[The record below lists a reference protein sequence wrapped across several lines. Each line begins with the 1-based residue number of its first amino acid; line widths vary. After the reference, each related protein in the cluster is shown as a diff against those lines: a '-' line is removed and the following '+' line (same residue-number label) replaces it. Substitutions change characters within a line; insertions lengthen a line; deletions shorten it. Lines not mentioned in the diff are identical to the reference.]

1 VIGQAIDYGGIDKMY
16 PKIIITILIAAVLG
30 SMSVFRV
37 EQWEQAIVFRFK
49 EVHRTNNEPG
59 IHFMVPL
66 IDTAQKFSKQLLN
79 VDQDPQRFLTVE
91 KKDVIVDYYAKWKI
105 SNVEKFYTATKGG
118 DFTYANTL
126 IGQRINTALRDEFG
140 KRTVQEVVASER
152 GETFDIVQTATSQL
166 PEELGVTVKD
176 VQTKRID
183 LPEEVSH
190 SVYERM
196 RAERLRVAKDF
207 RARGSEAAERIEAK
221 ADRDR
226 EVILAEAYRDAETIR
241 GEGDAQSTEIY
252 AAAFGKN
259 EEFYAMY
266 RSLNAYKNVFSKG
279 NDILLLKP
287 DSEFFKYFNNSKG
300 K

>member
-1 VIGQAIDYGGIDKMY
+1 MY
-16 PKIIITILIAAVLG
+16 AKIIVLILVTVLLG

-49 EVHRTNNEPG
+49 EVYRTDNKPG
-59 IHFMVPL
+59 LHFMVPF
-66 IDTAQKFSKQLLN
+66 IDTAQKFSTQLLN
-79 VDQDPQRFLTVE
+79 VDQEPQRFITIE

-105 SNVEKFYTATKGG
+105 SNVETFYTATKGG
-118 DFTYANTL
+118 DFSYANIL

-140 KRTVQEVVASER
+140 KRTVQEVVAGER
-152 GETFDIVQTATSQL
+152 GEIFDIVQTATSQL
-166 PEELGVTVKD
+166 PKELGVTVKD

-196 RAERLRVAKDF
+196 RAERLRVAKDW
-207 RARGSEAAERIEAK
+207 RARGEEAAERIQAK

-226 EVILAEAYRDAETIR
+226 EVILAEAYRDAETVR
-241 GEGDAQSTEIY
+241 GEGDAQATEIY
-252 AAAFGKN
+252 AASFGKN

-266 RSLNAYKNVFSKG
+266 RSLNAYKNIFGKG
-279 NDILLLKP
+279 NDIILLKP
-287 DSEFFKYFNNSKG
+287 DSEFFKYFNKSTAR
-300 K
+300 

>member
-1 VIGQAIDYGGIDKMY
+1 MY
-16 PKIIITILIAAVLG
+16 AKIIITILIAVVLG
-30 SMSVFRV
+30 SLSVFRV

-49 EVHRTNNEPG
+49 EVHRTDSQPG
-59 IHFMVPL
+59 LHFMVPFM
-66 IDTAQKFSKQLLN
+66 DTAKKFSTQLLN
-79 VDQDPQRFLTVE
+79 VDQQPQRFITVE

-105 SNVEKFYTATKGG
+105 TNVERFYTATKGG

-126 IGQRINTALRDEFG
+126 LGQRINTALRDEFG
-140 KRTVQEVVASER
+140 KRTVKEVVASE
-152 GETFDIVQTATSQL
+152 GGQIFDIVK
-166 PEELGVTVKD
+166 PETVTFPDELGITVID

-207 RARGSEAAERIEAK
+207 RARGEEAAERIEAK

-226 EVILAEAYRDAETIR
+226 EVILAEAYRDAEIVR
-241 GEGDAQSTEIY
+241 GEGDAQATEIY
-252 AAAFGKN
+252 AAAFGRDK
-259 EEFYAMY
+259 EFYSMY
-266 RSLNAYKNVFSKG
+266 RSLNAYKNIFAGG

-287 DSEFFKYFNNSKG
+287 DSEFFKYFNQSRSR
-300 K
+300 

>member
-1 VIGQAIDYGGIDKMY
+1 MY
-16 PKIIITILIAAVLG
+16 VKYIVALLLLALVG
-30 SMSVFRV
+30 SLSVFRV

-49 EVHRTNNEPG
+49 EVHRTDNKPG
-59 IHFMVPL
+59 LHFMLP
-66 IDTAQKFSKQLLN
+66 IADTAQKFSTQLLN
-79 VDQDPQRFLTVE
+79 VDQDPQRFLTIE

-105 SNVEKFYTATKGG
+105 SNVETFYTATKGG
-118 DFTYANTL
+118 DFAYANIL

-140 KRTVQEVVASER
+140 KRTVQEVVAGER
-152 GETFDIVQTATSQL
+152 GEIFDIVQSATSQL
-166 PEELGVTVKD
+166 PEELGVTVMD

-183 LPEEVSH
+183 LPEEVSD

-196 RAERLRVAKDF
+196 RAERTRVAKGF

-241 GEGDAQSTEIY
+241 GEGDAQATEIY

-259 EEFYAMY
+259 EEFYSTY
-266 RSLNAYKNVFSKG
+266 RSLNAYKNVFGKG
-279 NDILLLKP
+279 DDILLLKP
-287 DSEFFKYFNNSKG
+287 DSEFFRYFNKSNVR
-300 K
+300 

>member
-1 VIGQAIDYGGIDKMY
+1 MY
-16 PKIIITILIAAVLG
+16 AKIIVSILLLALLG
-30 SMSVFRV
+30 SLSVFRV

-49 EVHRTNNEPG
+49 EVHRTDNKPG
-59 IHFMVPL
+59 LHFMLP
-66 IDTAQKFSKQLLN
+66 IADTAQKFSTQLLN
-79 VDQDPQRFLTVE
+79 VDQDPQRFLTIE

-105 SNVEKFYTATKGG
+105 SNVETFYTATKGG
-118 DFTYANTL
+118 DFTYANIL

-140 KRTVQEVVASER
+140 KRTVQEVVAGER
-152 GETFDIVQTATSQL
+152 GEIFDIVKSATSQL
-166 PEELGVTVKD
+166 PEELGVTVMD

-207 RARGSEAAERIEAK
+207 RARGAEAAERIEAK

-241 GEGDAQSTEIY
+241 GEGDAQATEIY

-259 EEFYAMY
+259 EEFYSMY
-266 RSLNAYKNVFSKG
+266 RSLNAYKNVFGKG
-279 NDILLLKP
+279 DDILLLKP
-287 DSEFFKYFNNSKG
+287 DSEFFRYFNKSKSR
-300 K
+300 

>member
-1 VIGQAIDYGGIDKMY
+1 MY
-16 PKIIITILIAAVLG
+16 VKIIITILIAAVLG
-30 SMSVFRV
+30 SLSVFRV

-49 EVHRTNNEPG
+49 EVHRTDSQPG
-59 IHFMVPL
+59 LHFMVPF
-66 IDTAQKFSKQLLN
+66 IDTAQKFSTQLLN
-79 VDQDPQRFLTVE
+79 VDQQPQRFLTVE

-105 SNVEKFYTATKGG
+105 TNVERFYTATKGG

-126 IGQRINTALRDEFG
+126 LGQRINTALRDEFG
-140 KRTVQEVVASER
+140 KRTVKEVVASE
-152 GETFDIVQTATSQL
+152 GGQIFDIVK
-166 PEELGVTVKD
+166 PETVTFPDELGITVLD

-207 RARGSEAAERIEAK
+207 RARGEEAAERIEAK

-241 GEGDAQSTEIY
+241 GEGDAQATEIY
-252 AAAFGKN
+252 AAAFGRD
-259 EEFYAMY
+259 EEFYSMY
-266 RSLNAYKNVFSKG
+266 RSLNAYKNIFAGG

-287 DSEFFKYFNNSKG
+287 DSEFFKYFNQSKSR
-300 K
+300 

>member
-1 VIGQAIDYGGIDKMY
+1 MY
-16 PKIIITILIAAVLG
+16 AKIILVVLATVILG
-30 SMSVFRV
+30 SMSVFKV

-49 EVHRTNNEPG
+49 EVHRTDNEPG
-59 IHFMVPL
+59 IHFMLPIV
-66 IDTAQKFSKQLLN
+66 DTVQKFSTQLLN
-79 VDQDPQRFLTVE
+79 VDQEPQRFLTIE
-91 KKDVIVDYYAKWKI
+91 KKDMIVDYYSKWVI
-105 SNVEKFYTATKGG
+105 TNVEKFYTATKGG
-118 DFTYANTL
+118 DFAYANIL

-140 KRTVQEVVASER
+140 KRTVQEVVAGER
-152 GETFDIVQTATSQL
+152 GEIFDIVQSATSQL
-166 PEELGVTVKD
+166 PEELGVTVED

-207 RARGSEAAERIEAK
+207 RARGEEAAERIEAK

-241 GEGDAQSTEIY
+241 GEGDAQVTEIY

-259 EEFYAMY
+259 EEFYSMY
-266 RSLNAYKNVFSKG
+266 RSLNAYKNVFAKG
-279 NDILLLKP
+279 DDILLLKP

-300 K
+300 R

>member
-1 VIGQAIDYGGIDKMY
+1 MLARIIVALLVAAI
-16 PKIIITILIAAVLG
+16 LG
-30 SMSVFRV
+30 SFSVFRV
-37 EQWEQAIVFRFK
+37 QQWEQAIVFRFK
-49 EVHRTNNEPG
+49 EVHRTDNEPG
-59 IHFMVPL
+59 LHFMWPFM
-66 IDTAQKFSKQLLN
+66 DTAKKFPTKLLN
-79 VDQDPQRFLTVE
+79 VDQDPQRFITVE

-105 SNVEKFYTATKGG
+105 TNVEKFYTATRGG
-118 DFTYANTL
+118 DFNYANTL
-126 IGQRINTALRDEFG
+126 LGQRINTALRDEFG

-152 GETFDIVQTATSQL
+152 GEIFDIVQSETERF
-166 PEELGVTVKD
+166 PEELGITIKD

-207 RARGSEAAERIEAK
+207 RARGEEAAERIQAK

-241 GEGDAQSTEIY
+241 GEGDAQATEIY
-252 AAAFGKN
+252 AAAFGRD

-266 RSLNAYKNVFSKG
+266 RSLNAYKNVFQRG
-279 NDILLLKP
+279 NDVLLLKP
-287 DSEFFKYFNNSKG
+287 DSEFFKYFNQSRG

>member
-1 VIGQAIDYGGIDKMY
+1 MY
-16 PKIIITILIAAVLG
+16 PKIIITILITALLG

-59 IHFMVPL
+59 IHFMVPF
-66 IDTAQKFSKQLLN
+66 IDTAQKFSTQLLN
-79 VDQDPQRFLTVE
+79 VDQEPQRFLTIE

-118 DFTYANTL
+118 DFDYANTL

-166 PEELGVTVKD
+166 PDELGVTVKD

-207 RARGSEAAERIEAK
+207 RARGEEAAERIEAK

-287 DSEFFKYFNNSKG
+287 DSEFFRYFNKSKG

>member
-1 VIGQAIDYGGIDKMY
+1 MY
-16 PKIIITILIAAVLG
+16 AKIIITILIAAVLG
-30 SMSVFRV
+30 SLSVFRV

-49 EVHRTNNEPG
+49 EVHRTDSQPG
-59 IHFMVPL
+59 LHFMVPL
-66 IDTAQKFSKQLLN
+66 IDTAQKFSTQLLN
-79 VDQDPQRFLTVE
+79 VDQQPQRFLTVE

-105 SNVEKFYTATKGG
+105 TNVERFYTATKGG

-126 IGQRINTALRDEFG
+126 LGQRINTALRDEFG
-140 KRTVQEVVASER
+140 KRTVKEVVASE
-152 GETFDIVQTATSQL
+152 GGQIFDIVK
-166 PEELGVTVKD
+166 PETVTFPDELGITVLD

-207 RARGSEAAERIEAK
+207 RARGEEAAERIEAK

-241 GEGDAQSTEIY
+241 GEGDAQATEIY
-252 AAAFGKN
+252 ADAFGRD
-259 EEFYAMY
+259 EEFYSMY
-266 RSLNAYKNVFSKG
+266 RSLNAYKNIFAGG

-287 DSEFFKYFNNSKG
+287 DSEFFKYFNQSKSR
-300 K
+300 

>member
-1 VIGQAIDYGGIDKMY
+1 
-16 PKIIITILIAAVLG
+16 
-30 SMSVFRV
+30 
-37 EQWEQAIVFRFK
+37 
-49 EVHRTNNEPG
+49 
-59 IHFMVPL
+59 MVPFM
-66 IDTAQKFSKQLLN
+66 DTAQKFSTQLLN
-79 VDQDPQRFLTVE
+79 VDQQPQRFLTVE

-105 SNVEKFYTATKGG
+105 THVERFYTSTKGG

-126 IGQRINTALRDEFG
+126 LGQRINTALRDEFG
-140 KRTVQEVVASER
+140 KRTVKEVVASE
-152 GETFDIVQTATSQL
+152 GGQIFDIVK
-166 PEELGVTVKD
+166 PETVTFPDELGITVLD

-207 RARGSEAAERIEAK
+207 RARGEEAAERIEAK

-226 EVILAEAYRDAETIR
+226 EVILAEAYRDAETVR
-241 GEGDAQSTEIY
+241 GEGDAQATEIY
-252 AAAFGKN
+252 ADAFGRD

-266 RSLNAYKNVFSKG
+266 RSLNAYKNIFAGG

-287 DSEFFKYFNNSKG
+287 DSEFFKYFNQSKSR
-300 K
+300 

>member
-1 VIGQAIDYGGIDKMY
+1 MYAKVIIVV
-16 PKIIITILIAAVLG
+16 LVAVILG

-59 IHFMVPL
+59 IHFMFPV
-66 IDTAQKFSKQLLN
+66 IDTAQKFSTQLLN
-79 VDQDPQRFLTVE
+79 VDQDPQRFLTIE
-91 KKDVIVDYYAKWKI
+91 KKDVIVDYYSKWKI

-118 DFTYANTL
+118 DFAYANIL

-140 KRTVQEVVASER
+140 KRTVQEVVAGER
-152 GETFDIVQTATSQL
+152 GEIFDIVQSATSQL

-196 RAERLRVAKDF
+196 RAERLRTAKDF
-207 RARGSEAAERIEAK
+207 RARGEEAAERIEAK

-241 GEGDAQSTEIY
+241 GEGDAQATEIY

-266 RSLNAYKNVFSKG
+266 RSLNAYKNVFAKG

-287 DSEFFKYFNNSKG
+287 DSEFFKYFNNSKNR
-300 K
+300 

>member
-1 VIGQAIDYGGIDKMY
+1 MY
-16 PKIIITILIAAVLG
+16 VKIIITILIAVVLG
-30 SMSVFRV
+30 SLSVFRV

-49 EVHRTNNEPG
+49 EVRRTDSQPG
-59 IHFMVPL
+59 LHFMVPFM
-66 IDTAQKFSKQLLN
+66 DTAQKFSTQLLN
-79 VDQDPQRFLTVE
+79 VDQQPQRFLTVE

-105 SNVEKFYTATKGG
+105 TNVERFYTSTKGG

-126 IGQRINTALRDEFG
+126 LGQRINTALRDEFG
-140 KRTVQEVVASER
+140 KRTVKEVVASE
-152 GETFDIVQTATSQL
+152 GGQIFDIVK
-166 PEELGVTVKD
+166 PETVTFPDELGITVMD

-207 RARGSEAAERIEAK
+207 RARGEEAAERIEAK

-241 GEGDAQSTEIY
+241 GEGDAQATEIY
-252 AAAFGKN
+252 AAAFGRD
-259 EEFYAMY
+259 EEFYSMY
-266 RSLNAYKNVFSKG
+266 RSLNAYKNIFAGG

-287 DSEFFKYFNNSKG
+287 DSEFFKYFNQSKSR
-300 K
+300 

>member
-1 VIGQAIDYGGIDKMY
+1 MY
-16 PKIIITILIAAVLG
+16 AKIIITILVTVILG

-49 EVHRTNNEPG
+49 EVHRTDNEPG
-59 IHFMVPL
+59 LHFMVPF
-66 IDTAQKFSKQLLN
+66 IDTAKKFSTQLLN
-79 VDQDPQRFLTVE
+79 VDQEPQRFLTIE

-105 SNVEKFYTATKGG
+105 TNVERFYTATKGG
-118 DFTYANTL
+118 DFAYANTL
-126 IGQRINTALRDEFG
+126 LGQRINTALRDEFG
-140 KRTVQEVVASER
+140 KSTVKEVVASER
-152 GETFDIVQTATSQL
+152 GETFEIVKAETSQL
-166 PEELGVTVKD
+166 PEELGITVKD
-176 VQTKRID
+176 VKTKRID

-196 RAERLRVAKDF
+196 RAERLRVAKGF
-207 RARGSEAAERIEAK
+207 RARGEEAAERIEAK

-241 GEGDAQSTEIY
+241 GEGDAQATEIY

-266 RSLNAYKNVFSKG
+266 RSLNAYKNVFGKG
-279 NDILLLKP
+279 NDVLLLKP
-287 DSEFFKYFNNSKG
+287 DSEFFKYFNNSKS

>member
-1 VIGQAIDYGGIDKMY
+1 MY
-16 PKIIITILIAAVLG
+16 AKTIITILIVVLLG
-30 SMSVFRV
+30 SLSVFRV

-49 EVHRTNNEPG
+49 EVHRTDNEPG
-59 IHFMVPL
+59 LHFMVPFM
-66 IDTAQKFSKQLLN
+66 DTAQKFSTQLLN
-79 VDQDPQRFLTVE
+79 VDQDPQRFLTIE

-105 SNVEKFYTATKGG
+105 SNVERFYTATKGG
-118 DFTYANTL
+118 DFSYANIL

-140 KRTVQEVVASER
+140 KRTVQEVVAGER
-152 GETFDIVQTATSQL
+152 GEIFDIVQSATSQL

-207 RARGSEAAERIEAK
+207 RARGEEAAERIEAK

-266 RSLNAYKNVFSKG
+266 RSLNAYKNIFSKG
-279 NDILLLKP
+279 NDILLMKP
-287 DSEFFKYFNNSKG
+287 DSEFFKYFNKSKS

>member
-1 VIGQAIDYGGIDKMY
+1 MFA
-16 PKIIITILIAAVLG
+16 KIIITLLLAVLLG
-30 SMSVFRV
+30 SASVFRV
-37 EQWEQAIVFRFK
+37 QQWEQAIVFRFK
-49 EVHRTNNEPG
+49 EVHRTDNEPG
-59 IHFMVPL
+59 LHFMFPFM
-66 IDTAQKFSKQLLN
+66 DTAKKFSTQLLN
-79 VDQDPQRFLTVE
+79 VDQDPQRFITVE

-105 SNVEKFYTATKGG
+105 TNVKKFYTATRGG
-118 DFTYANTL
+118 DFNYANTL
-126 IGQRINTALRDEFG
+126 LGQRINTALRDEFG

-152 GETFDIVQTATSQL
+152 GEIFDIVKSETERF
-166 PEELGVTVKD
+166 PEELGITIKD

-207 RARGSEAAERIEAK
+207 RARGEEAAERIQAK

-241 GEGDAQSTEIY
+241 GEGDAQATEIY
-252 AAAFGKN
+252 AAAFGRD

-266 RSLNAYKNVFSKG
+266 RSLNAYKNVFQKG
-279 NDILLLKP
+279 NDVLLLKP
-287 DSEFFKYFNNSKG
+287 DSEFFKYFNKSTG